1 MKLLLDTHIVLWA
14 LTDNPKLSEKAR
26 KLILDSQN
34 EIYYSTASVWETTI
48 KHMSK
53 PEKIMISGKKFSD
66 YCKQMG
72 YQMLAIEDKHVQELE
87 SLVYHKDA
95 QDHNDPFDRLMLA
108 QAKAEG
114 MRFVTHDTKIP
125 NYNEACVASV

>member
-14 LTDNPKLSEKAR
+14 LNDNPKLSEKAR

-53 PEKIMISGKKFSD
+53 PEK
-66 YCKQMG
+66 
-72 YQMLAIEDKHVQELE
+72 L
-87 SLVYHKDA
+87 
-95 QDHNDPFDRLMLA
+95 
-108 QAKAEG
+108 
-114 MRFVTHDTKIP
+114 
-125 NYNEACVASV
+125 

>member
-14 LTDNPKLSEKAR
+14 LNDNPKLSEKAR

-53 PEKIMISGKKFSD
+53 PEKIMISGKQFSD

-72 YQMLAIEDKHVQELE
+72 YQMLAIEVNMFR
-87 SLVYHKDA
+87 SW
-95 QDHNDPFDRLMLA
+95 NR
-108 QAKAEG
+108 
-114 MRFVTHDTKIP
+114 
-125 NYNEACVASV
+125 